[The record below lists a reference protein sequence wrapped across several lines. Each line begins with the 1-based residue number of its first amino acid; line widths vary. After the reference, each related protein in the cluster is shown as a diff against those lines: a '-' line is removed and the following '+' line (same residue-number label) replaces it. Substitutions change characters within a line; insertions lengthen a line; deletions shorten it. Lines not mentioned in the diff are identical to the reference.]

1 MTRDIP
7 KKNGDNVVQLPAE
20 LAERIDNRI
29 ADTGFQTRDEYAIE
43 ALDQMLTHIETGTNA
58 PSQQTDEETEAV
70 KDQLES
76 LGYL

>member
-43 ALDQMLTHIETGTNA
+43 ALDQMLTHIETGTNE